1 MTNYQIVLQSA
12 LLEGVTTPEE
22 IEKYH
27 AAGYPLP
34 LFTFQRW
41 KKYGYTVKRGEH
53 AKLIVSL
60 WKPRGVKKTEEAEE
74 MPEEAEKNG
83 YFLKKC
89 FLFDRF
95 QVEKTEDAEARRK
108 AEKEAEE
115 EARAEEYMKNRKDT
129 GGPLDIYDELE
140 MIRYYIMD
148 CDLSINK
155 TAENMG
161 LSAATIRRYI
171 KEAETMDRDLYFDVT
186 RRIEARKREVTR
198 KARAKMYE
206 A

>member
-1 MTNYQIVLQSA
+1 MTNYMMVLQAA

-41 KKYGYTVKRGEH
+41 KQYGYTVKRGEH

-60 WKPRGVKKTEEAEE
+60 WKPRGPKKMEDAEE
-74 MPEEAEKNG
+74 IPEEAEKNG

-95 QVEKTEDAEARRK
+95 QVEKTEEAEARRK

-115 EARAEEYMKNRKDT
+115 DAKAEEWLKNRKDT
-129 GGPLDIYDELE
+129 GGPRDISDKLE

-155 TAENMG
+155 TAYYMG
-161 LSAATIRRYI
+161 VSAATVRRWI
-171 KEAETMDRDLYFDVT
+171 DESEFLDRDFHADITGRIEKRKKEAE
-186 RRIEARKREVTR
+186 AKKR
-198 KARAKMYE
+198 ANMY
-206 A
+206 AA